1 MDTIG
6 ERLRHAR
13 ETANE
18 RLGTKFTMTQSELAD
33 QLGVTQGY
41 IYKLETNANKRG
53 SVDVIK
59 LMNAAEYLQCSF
71 LWLAKGLG
79 QMEADDG
86 LLIDELAHS
95 KGLPFVPPELAGKDV
110 ADPEMMLNLPSSL
123 VSKVSA
129 NGFYT
134 LVSDNGVKSRAAAGD
149 MVLVDP
155 AVEIRIGD
163 FVLARVADKSLPIV
177 RRIVERMTEGQSGY
191 TLKSLNDEFADR
203 PLEKISDLLGV
214 VMEFRSFAR
223 EECSY
228 KDRLTP
234 ATANVVR
241 LVR

>member
-18 RLGTKFTMTQSELAD
+18 RLGTKYMMTQSELAD

-53 SVDVIK
+53 SVDVTK
-59 LMNAAEYLQCSF
+59 LMNAAEYLKCSF

-79 QMEADDG
+79 KMEADDG
-86 LLIDELAHS
+86 LLIDELAQNN
-95 KGLPFVPPELAGKDV
+95 GQPFYDLETIGSEHAE
-110 ADPEMMLNLPSSL
+110 PEMTLTLPSSL
-123 VSKVSA
+123 VNRVSS

-134 LVSDNGVKSRAAAGD
+134 LVSDNGVNARASAGD
-149 MVLVDP
+149 LVLVDP
-155 AVEIRIGD
+155 STEVRVGD

-203 PLEKISDLLGV
+203 PLGKISDLIGV
-214 VMEFRSFAR
+214 VLEFRSFAR

-228 KDRLTP
+228 KERLSP
-234 ATANVVR
+234 ATKNVVR